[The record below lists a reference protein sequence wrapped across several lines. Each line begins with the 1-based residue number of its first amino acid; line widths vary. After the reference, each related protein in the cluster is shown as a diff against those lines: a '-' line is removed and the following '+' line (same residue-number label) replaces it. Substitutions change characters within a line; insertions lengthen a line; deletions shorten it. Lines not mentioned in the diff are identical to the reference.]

1 MKAEKI
7 TLFYK
12 QEKSDKIYKASL
24 EEKEDGFIV
33 NFAYEEEV
41 QH

>member
-1 MKAEKI
+1 MKKTENI

-24 EEKEDGFIV
+24 EESDDKFIV
-33 NFAYEEEV
+33 NFAYE
-41 QH
+41 